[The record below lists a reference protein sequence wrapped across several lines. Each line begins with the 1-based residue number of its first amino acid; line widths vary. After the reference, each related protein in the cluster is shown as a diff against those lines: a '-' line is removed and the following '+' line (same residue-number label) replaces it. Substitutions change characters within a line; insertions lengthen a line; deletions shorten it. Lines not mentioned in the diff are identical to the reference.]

1 MLDETDIIKRITRGD
16 QRALEHLY
24 HQYSE
29 IVYNTLISYTKNAEE
44 AEELLQDVFVS
55 IYDTAH
61 KFRFDSS
68 LSTWIYRITVNKA
81 LDFLRKKNTAKRKGI
96 LSSLYRKDSGELQYD
111 QSHFDHPGVKM
122 ENVEDARYLF
132 QALSELSENQKT
144 VFILTQIEQ
153 LSQQEV
159 ADIMQVTRKAV
170 ESLLQRAK
178 ANLRGIL
185 EKHYPE
191 RVMALPNA
199 SK

>member
-1 MLDETDIIKRITRGD
+1 MLDETTTIKKIAQGD
-16 QRALEHLY
+16 EEALELVY
-24 HQYSE
+24 DRYSE
-29 IVYNTLISYTKNAEE
+29 VVYNTLISYTKNAED
-44 AEELLQDVFVS
+44 AEELLQDVFIS
-55 IYDTAH
+55 IFDTAL

-96 LSSLYRKDSGELQYD
+96 FSSLYRKDSGELQFD
-111 QSHFDHPGVKM
+111 HSHFDHPGVKM

-132 QALSELSENQKT
+132 HAVGQLSDNQKT

-153 LSQQEV
+153 LPQQDV
-159 ADIMQVTRKAV
+159 AEIMKMSRKAV

-178 ANLRGIL
+178 ANLRLIL

-191 RVMALPNA
+191 RGN
-199 SK
+199 SKIITSK